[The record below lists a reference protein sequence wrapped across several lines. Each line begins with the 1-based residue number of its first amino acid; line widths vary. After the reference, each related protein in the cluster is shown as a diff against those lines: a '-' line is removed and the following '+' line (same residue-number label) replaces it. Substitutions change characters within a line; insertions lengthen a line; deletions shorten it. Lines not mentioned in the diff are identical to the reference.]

1 MGSPTPRGSFGN
13 PQEVRM
19 SLEEARKLF
28 SEGRRRLYDPAEPGD
43 LERGRELLEEAR
55 EALKGEA
62 GHGGAVLV
70 AEVEYELGNSWYEAD
85 KGKAERHFE
94 AALKAAE
101 KALELG
107 ESPEA
112 HCLLGEALSR
122 LIEFR
127 GWGFAISAGPRSRKA
142 FERALEL
149 DPDSAR
155 AHLDLG
161 LSYLFTP
168 KMFGGSIAKALEH
181 LGKSLELARDD
192 HTRFLSHI
200 WLAQAHAKAGN
211 REEASLHLRKAL
223 DIYPHNRWAGK
234 LLQELG

>member
-1 MGSPTPRGSFGN
+1 
-13 PQEVRM
+13 M

-28 SEGRRRLYDPAEPGD
+28 LEGRKRLYDPAEPGD
-43 LERGRELLEEAR
+43 LERGRELLERARGIAGRISGGSDGPEAFVLLA
-55 EALKGEA
+55 EAE
-62 GHGGAVLV
+62 H
-70 AEVEYELGNSWYEAD
+70 ELGHSWYEGD
-85 KGKAERHFE
+85 KGKAETHFE

-101 KALELG
+101 RALGLR
-107 ESPEA
+107 ESADA
-112 HCLLGEALSR
+112 HCLLGEALSQ

-168 KMFGGSIAKALEH
+168 KMFGGSIVKALEY
-181 LGKSLELARDD
+181 LGKALELARDD
-192 HTRFLSHI
+192 HTRFLCHV
-200 WLAQAHAKAGN
+200 WLAQAHAKAGHPG
-211 REEASLHLRKAL
+211 EASSHLRKAL

-234 LLQELG
+234 LSQELG